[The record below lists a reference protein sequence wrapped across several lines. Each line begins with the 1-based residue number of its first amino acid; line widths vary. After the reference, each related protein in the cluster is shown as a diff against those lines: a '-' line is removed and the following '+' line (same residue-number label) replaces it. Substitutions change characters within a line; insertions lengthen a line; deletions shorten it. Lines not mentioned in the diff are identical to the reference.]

1 MRIKAKGVSKNSIVE
16 VLLIYLLLTF
26 DCSFLYE
33 NHNMPLI
40 ILVFAITGLMIG
52 VNHFVLSRRDIW
64 IFGCCVF
71 LFVDYIFIC
80 NFGSSTEISRVL
92 LYIAQIFIAYVAV
105 TILQDSFVDKYV
117 KVVYVL
123 AWISLAMMFV
133 SVVTPDLLKSI
144 MVSTDLQNSSGQV
157 NYGMFLYV
165 MRTYVR
171 SGMEQY
177 RNVGIYTEPGRY
189 QLILN
194 IAVFYM
200 LNFPDRIQADA
211 KKKIRYLIVLV
222 VTIIS
227 AQSTIGY
234 GILAINLLMSR
245 LANKKKDRSSKK
257 IDRLI
262 GVMIVAVIVFV
273 VWDYIVR
280 GDSGVIANVIVN
292 KLFDAN
298 VYDLNSKMSG
308 TARLRGIMMALE
320 VIKQYPLGAGTT
332 HLTEILNH
340 YIAVYQYSDF
350 AGAALLKNCAIMGTL
365 QLGSV
370 LVFLFVK
377 MKQKLKN
384 TTTWI
389 CVLLIFVLQSLSSS
403 YVFYPSIFAMAILN
417 LNNMSKLKEVN

>member
-1 MRIKAKGVSKNSIVE
+1 
-16 VLLIYLLLTF
+16 
-26 DCSFLYE
+26 
-33 NHNMPLI
+33 
-40 ILVFAITGLMIG
+40 
-52 VNHFVLSRRDIW
+52 
-64 IFGCCVF
+64 
-71 LFVDYIFIC
+71 
-80 NFGSSTEISRVL
+80 
-92 LYIAQIFIAYVAV
+92 
-105 TILQDSFVDKYV
+105 
-117 KVVYVL
+117 
-123 AWISLAMMFV
+123 
-133 SVVTPDLLKSI
+133 
-144 MVSTDLQNSSGQV
+144 
-157 NYGMFLYV
+157 
-165 MRTYVR
+165 
-171 SGMEQY
+171 
-177 RNVGIYTEPGRY
+177 
-189 QLILN
+189 
-194 IAVFYM
+194 M
-200 LNFPDRIQADA
+200 LNFPDRIQADE

>member
-144 MVSTDLQNSSGQV
+144 MVRTDLQNSSGQV

-171 SGMEQY
+171 SGMDQ
-177 RNVGIYTEPGRY
+177 
-189 QLILN
+189 
-194 IAVFYM
+194 
-200 LNFPDRIQADA
+200 
-211 KKKIRYLIVLV
+211 
-222 VTIIS
+222 
-227 AQSTIGY
+227 
-234 GILAINLLMSR
+234 
-245 LANKKKDRSSKK
+245 
-257 IDRLI
+257 
-262 GVMIVAVIVFV
+262 
-273 VWDYIVR
+273 
-280 GDSGVIANVIVN
+280 
-292 KLFDAN
+292 
-298 VYDLNSKMSG
+298 
-308 TARLRGIMMALE
+308 
-320 VIKQYPLGAGTT
+320 
-332 HLTEILNH
+332 
-340 YIAVYQYSDF
+340 
-350 AGAALLKNCAIMGTL
+350 
-365 QLGSV
+365 
-370 LVFLFVK
+370 
-377 MKQKLKN
+377 
-384 TTTWI
+384 
-389 CVLLIFVLQSLSSS
+389 
-403 YVFYPSIFAMAILN
+403 
-417 LNNMSKLKEVN
+417 

>member
-1 MRIKAKGVSKNSIVE
+1 MRIKAKGVSKKSIVE

-40 ILVFAITGLMIG
+40 ILVFAITALMIG
-52 VNHFVLSRRDIW
+52 LNRFVLSRRDIW
-64 IFGCCVF
+64 IFGCGAF
-71 LFVDYIFIC
+71 LFVDYIFVC

-105 TILQDSFVDKYV
+105 TALQDSFVDKYV
-117 KVVYVL
+117 KVVYAL
-123 AWISLAMMFV
+123 AWISLVMMFV

-144 MVSTDLQNSSGQV
+144 MARTDLQTGSGQV

-165 MRTYVR
+165 MRTYMR

-200 LNFPDRIQADA
+200 LNFSDRIQADE
-211 KKKIRYLIVLV
+211 KKKIRYLIVLI

-245 LANKKKDRSSKK
+245 LANKKNDRNSK

-262 GVMIVAVIVFV
+262 GVMIVAVMVFV

-280 GDSGVIANVIVN
+280 GDSGIIANVIVN

-350 AGAALLKNCAIMGTL
+350 AGAALLKNCAIMGTA
-365 QLGSV
+365 QLGGV

-389 CVLLIFVLQSLSSS
+389 CVFLIFVLQSLSSS